1 MEHVGKHYAVRQY
14 ANKPWKRSYTLDL
27 PGLNAPTQAMKID
40 TSGGQKKSQK
50 KSQVRQYPG
59 VGGTR

>member
-1 MEHVGKHYAVRQY
+1 MEHVGKKYQVRQY

-27 PGLNAPTQAMKID
+27 PGLNEPTKAMTID
-40 TSGGQKKSQK
+40 TSGQKKSQK

-59 VGGTR
+59 VGGAR